1 MADEMP
7 RREQPSS
14 GPQRAASVVAGEP
27 RAHRPVS
34 QGEDARDEAR
44 PDEHRIRARFDVAF
58 PGFRLDV
65 DLELPGRGVTALFG
79 HSGSGKTTL
88 LRCVAGLEAGARGR
102 LVVNGECWQ
111 DDARRIQV
119 PTHRRAL
126 GYVFQ
131 EASLFPHLS
140 VRRNLEFGLRRI
152 AAAARRV
159 QLEQAVALLGI
170 EALLERMPER
180 LSGGERQRVGM
191 ARALLTSPR
200 ILLMD
205 EPLAA
210 LDHKR
215 KQEILP
221 YLERLHDELD
231 IPVLYVSHSPDEV
244 VRLADHVVMLGEG
257 RVMAAG
263 ELHATMARLDLPTAF
278 TEDAG
283 VVVDGTVAAHDDHD
297 HLTRLDFPG
306 GAVWVQR
313 QPVVLGRRL
322 RFRIHARD
330 VSLADHRVE
339 GTSIVNLI
347 EVTVKEVVGADSPA
361 HVLVGLDAGGSAL
374 IARITRRSSAQL
386 ALRPG
391 RRMWAQIKSV
401 ALLG

>member
-1 MADEMP
+1 MADHP
-7 RREQPSS
+7 LAT
-14 GPQRAASVVAGEP
+14 GARAAIAASPVATAATGATP
-27 RAHRPVS
+27 AGTPGS
-34 QGEDARDEAR
+34 PLPAAGIEAR
-44 PDEHRIRARFDVAF
+44 FAVDYA
-58 PGFRLDV
+58 GFRLDI
-65 DLELPGRGVTALFG
+65 DLRLPGRGVTALFG

-88 LRCVAGLEAGARGR
+88 LRCVAGLEPAARGR

-111 DDARRIQV
+111 DDARRILV
-119 PTHRRAL
+119 PTHRREL

-131 EASLFPHLS
+131 EASLFSHLT

-152 AAAARRV
+152 PAAARRV
-159 QLEQAVALLGI
+159 QLDHAVALLGI
-170 EALLERMPER
+170 EALLERMPDR

-200 ILLMD
+200 ILFMD

-231 IPVLYVSHSPDEV
+231 IPVLYVSHSPGEV
-244 VRLADHVVMLGEG
+244 VRLADHVVMLGAG
-257 RVMAAG
+257 KVMAAG

-283 VVVDGTVAAHDDHD
+283 VVVDGTVAEHDDHD

-313 QPVVLGRRL
+313 QPVALGRRL

-330 VSLADHRVE
+330 VSLADHKVE

-347 EVTVKEVVGADSPA
+347 AVTVKEVVGADSPA
-361 HVLVGLDAGGSAL
+361 HVLVGLDAGGTAL

-386 ALRPG
+386 GLRPG
-391 RRMWAQIKSV
+391 LRMWAQIKSV

>member
-1 MADEMP
+1 MADHP
-7 RREQPSS
+7 LAS
-14 GPQRAASVVAGEP
+14 GASTAIVASPVATAATGATPAGTP
-27 RAHRPVS
+27 GSPLPAA
-34 QGEDARDEAR
+34 GIEAR
-44 PDEHRIRARFDVAF
+44 FAVDYA
-58 PGFRLDV
+58 GFRLDV
-65 DLELPGRGVTALFG
+65 DLRLPGRGVTALFG

-88 LRCVAGLEAGARGR
+88 LRCVAGLEPAARGR

-111 DDARRIQV
+111 DDARGIQV

-152 AAAARRV
+152 PAAARRV
-159 QLEQAVALLGI
+159 QLEHAVALLGI
-170 EALLERMPER
+170 EALLERMPDR

-244 VRLADHVVMLGEG
+244 VRLADHVVMLGDG

-283 VVVDGTVAAHDDHD
+283 VVIDGTVAAHDDHY

-313 QPVVLGRRL
+313 QAVELGRRL

-330 VSLADHRVE
+330 VSLADHQVE
-339 GTSIVNLI
+339 GTSIQNLLPAT
-347 EVTVKEVVGADSPA
+347 VTEVVGADSPA
-361 HVLVGLDAGGSAL
+361 HVLVGLDAGGTAL
-374 IARITRRSSAQL
+374 IARITRRAAEQL
-386 ALRPG
+386 VLRPG